1 MNSSGARTH
10 PNLDDLS
17 SDALGFMPWMPA
29 ARRLRRAEA
38 SVALAPP
45 QAVAELPLSLT
56 TIDSAE
62 KFEAISIAASDLIS
76 NGRVAKFLVDR
87 RDATQPVVR
96 FVNGNFTE
104 GGAVPESARFHYMF
118 ALAVLGTVS
127 RWRSSTRSPTSPM
140 TSATSPVSYTAT
152 FWMRRPSRCTAC
164 SSIRKT

>member
-1 MNSSGARTH
+1 MNSSGARTR

-45 QAVAELPLSLT
+45 PQAVAELPLSLT

-62 KFEAISIAASDLIS
+62 EFESISIAASDLIS

-96 FVNGNFTE
+96 FVNGNFT
-104 GGAVPESARFHYMF
+104 
-118 ALAVLGTVS
+118 
-127 RWRSSTRSPTSPM
+127 
-140 TSATSPVSYTAT
+140 
-152 FWMRRPSRCTAC
+152 
-164 SSIRKT
+164 